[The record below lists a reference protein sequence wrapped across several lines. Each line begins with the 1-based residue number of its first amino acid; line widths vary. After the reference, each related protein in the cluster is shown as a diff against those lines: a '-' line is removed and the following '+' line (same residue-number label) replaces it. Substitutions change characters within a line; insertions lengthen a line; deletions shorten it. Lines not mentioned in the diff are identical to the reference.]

1 MLTSNF
7 HKCYVSSILFFTG
20 GDSMA
25 KKKGIFDIDA
35 DIDLF
40 KQGIL
45 QVYKKSYQ
53 VLRHL
58 Q

>member
-1 MLTSNF
+1 
-7 HKCYVSSILFFTG
+7 
-20 GDSMA
+20 MA